1 MCYNKHIS
9 EEKGE
14 SMTVYEQLKQFK
26 TKYPMTVSWRLK
38 QHAKIIEKH
47 LHPGEEVQYAFAAQ
61 KNNNPLDVITTYA
74 VVLTNKRIL
83 LGQKRL
89 LFGYFFTAITP
100 DMFNDLTVKMGIIW
114 GKVIIDTI
122 KEEVVLSNIQRGA
135 LDEIETNITEYMMKE
150 KQKYKLNE
158 QKEG

>member
-38 QHAKIIEKH
+38 QHAKIIEKN
-47 LHPGEEVQYAFAAQ
+47 LNPGEEVQYAFAAQ